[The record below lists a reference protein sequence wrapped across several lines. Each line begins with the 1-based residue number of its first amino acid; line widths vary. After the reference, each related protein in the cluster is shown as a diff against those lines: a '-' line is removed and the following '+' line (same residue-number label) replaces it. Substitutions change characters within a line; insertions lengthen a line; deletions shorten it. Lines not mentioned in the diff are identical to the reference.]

1 MKKNKFTL
9 ILVFCVCVNLG
20 FSQVGYISNLDS
32 KYGVNKF
39 KLEDSYLKYKNQTKL
54 IEYSGVYVPPKKDTK
69 EYYYTGKDIDK
80 ILDYSVTNIRLIFI
94 KDKLAAV
101 DVTFD
106 NNLSDYQNKK
116 IYEKLENLFGAP
128 TASNPPGM
136 YGAKF
141 LHLWTSNKAQLL
153 FTQQEGY
160 FVGSNMMIKSIKL
173 LMERDNDEF

>member
-1 MKKNKFTL
+1 MKQLKITL
-9 ILVFCVCVNLG
+9 ILIFSLCLNFG
-20 FSQVGYISNLDS
+20 FSQINEISNLDT

-39 KLEDSYLKYKNQTKL
+39 KLEDSYAKYKNQTKL

-80 ILDYSVTNIRLIFI
+80 ILDYSVTKIRLIFI

-141 LHLWTSNKAQLL
+141 LHLWTSNKTQLL

-160 FVGSNMMIKSIKL
+160 HVGSGMMIKSIKL